1 MALTNFI
8 PTIWSARLLQNLHKA
23 QVFTQSGIINR
34 DYEGEISGVGSSV
47 KIQNIGAVTVGSYV
61 KNTDISDP
69 QTLSDD
75 TRTLT
80 IDQQK
85 YFAFQIDDIDAVQT
99 KPKVMDEAMREAAY
113 ALADTA
119 DAYVASLYTE
129 ADSGNLIGSTGAPK
143 TDLGDSGAA
152 YEYLLDLGV
161 LLTNAKVPKMGR
173 FVVVPPWF
181 TALLL
186 KDQRFVASG
195 SAQAEQRIANA
206 EVGRAAGFNVVES
219 LNVPNTTSTKY
230 RIIAGHPMAWSY
242 AEQIASIEGYRMEKR
257 FADAIKGL
265 HVYGVKVVRS
275 TALAVLTADA
285 PA

>member
-8 PTIWSARLLQNLHKA
+8 PTVWSARLLQNLHDA
-23 QVFTQSGIINR
+23 QVFTQAGVINR
-34 DYEGEISGVGSSV
+34 EYEGEIRGAGSSV
-47 KIQNIGAVTVGSYV
+47 KIQNIGAITVGDYT

-85 YFAFQIDDIDAVQT
+85 YFSFQVDDIDKVQT

-119 DAYVASLYTE
+119 DAYVASLYTG
-129 ADSGNLIGSTGAPK
+129 AAAANLIGSTAAPK
-143 TDLGDSGAA
+143 TDLGDAGAA
-152 YEYLLDLGV
+152 YEYLLELGV
-161 LLTNAKVPKMGR
+161 KLTNAKVPKMSR
-173 FVVVPPWF
+173 FVIVPPWF
-181 TALLL
+181 TSLLL
-186 KDQRFVASG
+186 KDQRFVNTG
-195 SAQAEQRIANA
+195 SAQAEARLANA
-206 EVGRAAGFNVVES
+206 EVGRAAGFTVLES
-219 LNVPNTTSTKY
+219 LNVPNTASAKY
-230 RIIAGHPMAWSY
+230 RIIAGHPMAWSF
-242 AEQIASIEGYRMEKR
+242 AEQIASIEAFRMEKR
-257 FADAIKGL
+257 FADAVKGL
-265 HVYGVKVVRS
+265 HVYGAKVVRD

>member
-8 PTIWSARLLQNLHKA
+8 PQIWSARLLQNLHKA
-23 QVFTQSGIINR
+23 QVFTQAGVANR
-34 DYEGEISGVGSSV
+34 DYEGEISGAGSSV
-47 KIQNIGAVTVGSYV
+47 IINNIGAVTVGSYT

-69 QTLSDD
+69 ETLTDG

-85 YFAFQIDDIDAVQT
+85 YFAFQIDDIDKVQQ

-119 DAYVASLYTE
+119 DAYMASLYTD

-143 TDLGDSGAA
+143 TDLGDAGAA
-152 YEYLLDLGV
+152 YEYLLELGV
-161 LLTNAKVPKMGR
+161 LLTNAKVTKMGR
-173 FVVVPPWF
+173 FVIVPPWF
-181 TALLL
+181 VSLLL
-186 KDQRFVASG
+186 KDQRFVNTG
-195 SAQAEQRIANA
+195 SAQAEARLANA
-206 EVGRAAGFNVVES
+206 EVGRAAGFTVLES
-219 LNVPNTTSTKY
+219 LNVPNTTSAKY
-230 RIIAGHPMAWSY
+230 RIIAGHPSAWSF
-242 AEQIASIEGYRMEKR
+242 AEQIASIEAYRMEKR
-257 FADAIKGL
+257 FADAVKGL
-265 HVYGVKVVRS
+265 HVYGAKVVRP